1 MDEDT
6 YGVLDEAL
14 LRPPQ
19 LLGCERTPFL
29 FVIFSATFLT
39 VAVFGVTFP
48 GLVAGIMLAAAGV
61 IVLRRIA
68 AHDPYWFAVQF
79 AASRYPRHMP
89 DVLPDTTI
97 PRDLAFV
104 GYDDPP
110 SDVAVLLARVAAL
123 AIVVLPGG
131 AAYALLGLVPA
142 LVVLAV
148 MAGALGIVIA
158 RCMPRAQKA

>member
-61 IVLRRIA
+61 MVLRRIA
-68 AHDPYWFAVQF
+68 AHDPFWFAVQF

-110 SDVAVLLARVAAL
+110 SDRRGA
-123 AIVVLPGG
+123 PG
-131 AAYALLGLVPA
+131 AGLRPWRSSCCRPERPGCSSA
-142 LVVLAV
+142 SCPRSSCL
-148 MAGALGIVIA
+148 
-158 RCMPRAQKA
+158 RCWPLH

>member
-1 MDEDT
+1 MDEET

-39 VAVFGVTFP
+39 VAGFGVTFP

-61 IVLRRIA
+61 MVLRRIA
-68 AHDPYWFAVQF
+68 AYDPYWFAVQF

-89 DVLPDTTI
+89 DVIPDTTI

-123 AIVVLPGG
+123 AIVALPAG
-131 AAYALLGLVPA
+131 AAYAILGLAPA

-148 MAGALGIVIA
+148 MASALGIVIA
-158 RCMPRAQKA
+158 RHMPRAEKD

>member
-19 LLGCERTPFL
+19 LLGCERTPLL

-39 VAVFGVTFP
+39 VAGFGVTFP

-68 AHDPYWFAVQF
+68 AYDPFWFAVQF
-79 AASRYPRHMP
+79 AASRFPRHMP

-110 SDVAVLLARVAAL
+110 SDVAVLLARAAAL
-123 AIVVLPGG
+123 AIVVLPAG
-131 AAYALLGLVPA
+131 AAWAIFGLVPA
-142 LVVLAV
+142 FGVFAILAATLALV
-148 MAGALGIVIA
+148 IW
-158 RCMPRAQKA
+158 RCMPRAQKT

>member
-61 IVLRRIA
+61 MVLRRIA
-68 AHDPYWFAVQF
+68 AYDPFWFAVQF

-110 SDVAVLLARVAAL
+110 SDVAVLLARVTAL
-123 AIVVLPGG
+123 AIVVLPAG
-131 AAYALLGLVPA
+131 AAWAILGLVPA
-142 LVVLAV
+142 LVMLAV
-148 MAGALGIVIA
+148 MSGALGIVIA
-158 RCMPRAQKA
+158 RCMPRAPKH

>member
-6 YGVLDEAL
+6 YGALDEAL

-39 VAVFGVTFP
+39 VAGFGVTFP

-61 IVLRRIA
+61 MVLRRIA
-68 AHDPYWFAVQF
+68 AYDPYWFAVQF

-110 SDVAVLLARVAAL
+110 SDVAVFFARTAAL
-123 AIVVLPGG
+123 AIAVLPAG
-131 AAYALLGLVPA
+131 AAWAIFGLLPA
-142 LVVLAV
+142 LAVLAV
-148 MAGALGIVIA
+148 MAAAVAFVIW
-158 RCMPRAQKA
+158 RCMPPSRKD

>member
-39 VAVFGVTFP
+39 VVVFGVTFP

-61 IVLRRIA
+61 MVLRRIA
-68 AHDPYWFAVQF
+68 AYDPYWFAVQF

-123 AIVVLPGG
+123 AIVVLPAG

-142 LVVLAV
+142 FVVLAV
-148 MAGALGIVIA
+148 MACALGIVIA
-158 RCMPRAQKA
+158 CHLPRAQED

>member
-39 VAVFGVTFP
+39 VAVFGVSFP

-61 IVLRRIA
+61 MVLRRIA
-68 AHDPYWFAVQF
+68 AYDPYWFAVQF
-79 AASRYPRHMP
+79 AASRFPRHMP

-97 PRDLAFV
+97 PRNLAFV

-110 SDVAVLLARVAAL
+110 SDVSVLLARVAAL
-123 AIVVLPGG
+123 AIVVLPAG
-131 AAYALLGLVPA
+131 ATWAIFGLVPA
-142 LVVLAV
+142 LGVFAILA
-148 MAGALGIVIA
+148 ATLALVIW
-158 RCMPRAQKA
+158 RYMPPAQKT

>member
-19 LLGCERTPFL
+19 LLGCERTPLL

-39 VAVFGVTFP
+39 VVVFGVTFP

-61 IVLRRIA
+61 MVLRRIA
-68 AHDPYWFAVQF
+68 AYDPFWFAVQF

-110 SDVAVLLARVAAL
+110 SDVAVFLARVATL

-148 MAGALGIVIA
+148 MAGTLGIVIA
-158 RCMPRAQKA
+158 RCMPRAQKT